1 MAGTV
6 LDVEP
11 QDFVTSSSSAA
22 AAARAVSSAGA
33 RLRGTLSGSSSMA
46 GSDPTGR
53 KWATQYDKV
62 AADAVAGVDA
72 LETAFGQIAAGLSV
86 TGLNYA
92 TAEWLSSGKSGHAP
106 GYSVPS
112 LPAAV
117 CSAAPPSSSGGTG
130 SCDIPGW
137 HYVADFIG
145 DMWPDGDTGKLRAAK
160 SAWESFADQLDTV
173 HGTDVTRILSALDG
187 TTTPELPAIHE
198 TVSTVRSNVSRLSQE
213 ARNLASAAGQ
223 LAEQID
229 KVHRQTEQELISLGE
244 QLAATAAVGIGLTI
258 FTAGLSDAAGALAAG
273 GEIAAAVARILS
285 FIAELGTTVSRVV
298 ETIAESAGAVARVAG
313 VSEQITIRIVT
324 IAGNSV
330 VTGVGGA
337 VTNVG
342 ATQIVDPGSNLADAA
357 VQGFV
362 GGAAFGVLG
371 EGAKAAF
378 AARAARD
385 TARSVSTEQA
395 VVLFSDG
402 AKADTLSESELA
414 ALRGQGHSA
423 AIFGDDL
430 KPYYEKTDPTLGA
443 PGRPFFVMP
452 SSEAAEIRNAADAA
466 RQTGMS
472 PSTQKAY
479 IAGKPVYAVVFP
491 KDGIPHRV
499 PVASDAMGWPHYLPG
514 GHTAVRLEGPTGGYL
529 VNTTH
534 ELVIPGGTPVPPG
547 SVLVKIVDGDWQLL
561 RRIK

>member
-92 TAEWLSSGKSGHAP
+92 TAEWLSSGRSGHAP

-112 LPAAV
+112 LPAAL

-173 HGTDVTRILSALDG
+173 HGTDVTRMLSALDG

-223 LAEQID
+223 LADQID

-342 ATQIVDPGSNLADAA
+342 ATQIVDPGSNLAAAA
-357 VQGFV
+357 VDGFV
-362 GGAAFGVLG
+362 GGAALGVVG
-371 EGAKAAF
+371 EVGSMARVAAVKQLHEF
-378 AARAARD
+378 K
-385 TARSVSTEQA
+385 
-395 VVLFSDG
+395 LNLSDW
-402 AKADTLSESELA
+402 ADS
-414 ALRGQGHSA
+414 R
-423 AIFGDDL
+423 
-430 KPYYEKTDPTLGA
+430 
-443 PGRPFFVMP
+443 
-452 SSEAAEIRNAADAA
+452 
-466 RQTGMS
+466 
-472 PSTQKAY
+472 
-479 IAGKPVYAVVFP
+479 
-491 KDGIPHRV
+491 
-499 PVASDAMGWPHYLPG
+499 
-514 GHTAVRLEGPTGGYL
+514 GPTGYQIYGSLTERAWFKQYFKGLDENGYARWKWPVGENGFVNGVNQPHSLRVGQQITRLSAIGRDGKFATDPGTPFGQLALPPDRLAPNFVTTKYEVLKPLPADLKVMEGYIDPGFEQAGLGKQYYFPDGMQDLVDLGYL
-529 VNTTH
+529 K
-534 ELVIPGGTPVPPG
+534 VIP
-547 SVLVKIVDGDWQLL
+547 
-561 RRIK
+561 